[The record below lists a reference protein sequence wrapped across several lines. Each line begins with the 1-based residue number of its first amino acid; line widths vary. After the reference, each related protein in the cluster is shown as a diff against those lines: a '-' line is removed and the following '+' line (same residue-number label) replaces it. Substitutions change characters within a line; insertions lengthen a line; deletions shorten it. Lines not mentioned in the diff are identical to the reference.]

1 MQKEKINKTIIT
13 AMKEKNTLLKDT
25 MITIKAN
32 IQNEEIKLHRDLTE
46 SEELVILKRESKQ
59 MKESLD
65 AAKSANREDLIEK
78 FSTQLSYIED
88 LLPQMMSED
97 EILATLKANG
107 AESGMKMG
115 QLMGMIMKDHKDEV
129 DGAVVKA
136 VIQKNFL

>member
-97 EILATLKANG
+97 EILASNANNYLR
-107 AESGMKMG
+107 ANS
-115 QLMGMIMKDHKDEV
+115 IPP
-129 DGAVVKA
+129 
-136 VIQKNFL
+136 INW